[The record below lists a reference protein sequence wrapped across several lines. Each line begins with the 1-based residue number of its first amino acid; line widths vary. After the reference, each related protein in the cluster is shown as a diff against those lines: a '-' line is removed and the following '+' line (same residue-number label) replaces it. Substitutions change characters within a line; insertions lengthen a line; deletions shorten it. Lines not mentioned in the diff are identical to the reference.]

1 MSSLQNKIDF
11 VALVSVTH
19 ANSNGDP
26 LNGNRPRTDLNGF
39 GEISSTS
46 CATCPAGNLPLRRR
60 CVTIIDTDCASLPL
74 SANVLAISVA
84 VPKNAPCGKPEMKRA
99 ANNMGELNE
108 TALNVLPTSAMIMN
122 RIMRFFGGTLR
133 PNTRISVPTHT
144 PIAYAEI

>member
-1 MSSLQNKIDF
+1 M
-11 VALVSVTH
+11 
-19 ANSNGDP
+19 
-26 LNGNRPRTDLNGF
+26 
-39 GEISSTS
+39 
-46 CATCPAGNLPLRRR
+46 
-60 CVTIIDTDCASLPL
+60 PL

>member
-1 MSSLQNKIDF
+1 
-11 VALVSVTH
+11 
-19 ANSNGDP
+19 
-26 LNGNRPRTDLNGF
+26 
-39 GEISSTS
+39 
-46 CATCPAGNLPLRRR
+46 
-60 CVTIIDTDCASLPL
+60 
-74 SANVLAISVA
+74 
-84 VPKNAPCGKPEMKRA
+84 MKRA